1 MHYYLRY
8 LAHYSREPD
17 KFIKTA
23 RNMSRGALVDTYV
36 VSWPKTGR
44 TWLRVLMGKALLE
57 ITGGSKSA
65 ILDTYALSRPAQFDT
80 VMFTH
85 GGRFHLFDPSHYERV
100 KFNRHRFGNKKIIFM
115 TRDIRDTLVS
125 SFFQESKRTEVFR
138 NDIGEFVRDPQ
149 FGVHKIVS
157 FYNLWYQNRNRVR
170 DFAHVTYED
179 LHANPTTEL
188 RNLLEFLG
196 VEVETVADST
206 LERAVEYADFGNMRK
221 LETSGAFQDSMMRP
235 GLKNDGESLKVR
247 RGKVGGF
254 VDYLDADTQDYIEQ
268 VVREFRIEGCDW
280 YFAPDSEAVIS
291 P

>member
-23 RNMSRGALVDTYV
+23 RNMSRGTLVDTYV

-44 TWLRVLMGKALLE
+44 TWLRVLLGKALAD
-57 ITGGSKSA
+57 ITGGPESKV
-65 ILDTYALSRPAQFDT
+65 LDTYALSRPAQCDT

-85 GGRFHLFDPSHYERV
+85 GGRFHLFDPSHYEHV
-100 KFNRHRFGNKKIIFM
+100 KFNKHRFGNKKVIFL

-138 NDIGEFVRDPQ
+138 DGIGEFVRDPQ
-149 FGVHKIVS
+149 FGARKIVN
-157 FYNLWYQNRNRVR
+157 FYNLWYQNQDRLR
-170 DFAHVTYED
+170 DFAPVTYEA
-179 LHANPTTEL
+179 LHSNPTTEL
-188 RNLLEFLG
+188 RELLKFLG
-196 VEVETVADST
+196 VENVEDST

-235 GLKNDGESLKVR
+235 GQKNDGESLKVR

-268 VVREFRIEGCDW
+268 VVKEFRVEGCDW
-280 YFAPDSEAVIS
+280 YFAPDSHLTTS